1 MKNAIKA
8 SELFNSNYYRQS
20 NPDVA
25 KAVSSRQSSPTQNS
39 SSSSSSQ
46 DPYLEHFTR
55 YGEAEERN
63 PSSLFSTR
71 YYLAHNADVQKA
83 GIDPLQHFIS
93 YGAQEGR
100 NTSYI
105 FDRDYYLSQNTDVAK
120 EGLDPFMHFLR
131 FGEREGRSPTYLFDK
146 QYYLSQNADV
156 AKAGGNALEHFL
168 TYGLL
173 EGRVSSA
180 VFDKQYYLANYTDVA
195 KAGLNAFQHY
205 LEYGQYENRSANAQF
220 NGSSYLAANPDVAAA
235 IKKGILSSAIE
246 HYLLYGQREGR
257 KVQETAT
264 TTTAAINSNDNNDN
278 GGNEGESDSSSP
290 VNTVPATQAVTGTT
304 ALPLS
309 GFAVADTDSTNLT
322 VTFTTASGTLDID
335 DAVSGGVDSTAITGN
350 NSASVTLT
358 GTLAALNATLAAANG
373 VVFTAANGFTGTATI
388 TMNSSDGTNSD
399 QDTVIVTVSSND
411 NGGGGAGNTLTLT
424 SGNDNFSSTNNEATV
439 FSTSLANIS
448 TSDTLT
454 GGTGIDTLLFTDAAT
469 IDAALLQNKTAID
482 VLQFSAN
489 GNNILVSSALVAASS
504 NGSVEINNGSFT
516 VTSLDTSTVGN
527 AGTVVIAGTGAV
539 TLADGVNNIVT
550 SKNGINTTIIDGSG
564 DDTVIGGTGND
575 SVTLGAG
582 INSITGGEGNDS
594 ISVNDATIIPD
605 NTIDGGT
612 GDDSLIFVDAANI
625 QLDDL
630 TNVVGVEILTLSTN
644 GNQFVL
650 INDFVQSADQS
661 IVTINNGAFTI
672 TSLDTSA
679 IDANDGG
686 VVFINGSGA
695 VTLADNAGN
704 AVSVSDSNC
713 ASIIGGTGNDSITG
727 GAANDTIRGGG
738 GNDVLAGGEGND
750 QFVYTALTDSATATF
765 DSISDFD
772 DTADDLVLT
781 GLGFTAIAEGAAN
794 GTTLGYS
801 SNGTDTTI
809 VNAAGTFKLVLSG
822 IQVLDSENVVF

>member
-1 MKNAIKA
+1 MKNTIKI

-25 KAVSSRQSSPTQNS
+25 KSVSSRQSSPAQNS

-55 YGEAEERN
+55 FGEAEDRN
-63 PSSLFSTR
+63 PSSLFSTK
-71 YYLAHNADVQKA
+71 YYLSHNSDVQKA
-83 GIDPLQHFIS
+83 GIDPLRHFIDH
-93 YGAQEGR
+93 GAQEGR
-100 NTSYI
+100 STSYI
-105 FDRDYYLSQNTDVAK
+105 FDRNYYLAQNSDVVKA
-120 EGLDPFMHFLR
+120 GIDPFLHFLR
-131 FGEREGRSPTYLFDK
+131 FGEKEGRSPTYLFDK

-205 LEYGQYENRSANAQF
+205 LEYGQYEGRAANAQF
-220 NGSSYLAANPDVAAA
+220 NGASYLKANPDVAAA
-235 IKKGILSSAIE
+235 IKKGTLSSAIE
-246 HYLLYGQREGR
+246 HFLLYGQKEGR
-257 KVQETAT
+257 KLQATAT
-264 TTTAAINSNDNNDN
+264 TNTNTTNENTTNENTNNNDN
-278 GGNEGESDSSSP
+278 GGEQTTSSP
-290 VNTVPATQAVTGTT
+290 VNTVPATQTVTGTT

-309 GFAVADTDSTNLT
+309 GFAVADADSANLT
-322 VTFTTASGTLDID
+322 VTFTTTSGTLAID
-335 DAVSGGVDSTAITGN
+335 DAVSGGAAVSGN
-350 NSASVTLT
+350 NSTSVTLT
-358 GTLAALNATLAAANG
+358 GTLSAINSTLAATNG
-373 VVFTAANGFTGTATI
+373 VVFTASNGFTGTATV
-388 TMNSSDGTNSD
+388 TMNSSDGANSD
-399 QDTVIVTVSSND
+399 QDTVTVTVSSND
-411 NGGGGAGNTLTLT
+411 NGGGGSTQFLT
-424 SGNDNFSSTNNEATV
+424 SGNDNFSATNNEATV
-439 FSTSLANIS
+439 FSTSQANIS

-489 GNNILVSSALVAASS
+489 GNNVLVSSAFVTAST

-539 TLADGVNNIVT
+539 TLAEGVNNVVT
-550 SKNGINTTIIDGSG
+550 SKNGVNTVIIDGSG

-582 INSITGGEGNDS
+582 MNNITGGEGNDS
-594 ISVNDATIIPD
+594 VSVNDTTIIPD

-612 GDDSLIFVDAANI
+612 GDDSLVFLDAANI
-625 QLDDL
+625 HLDDL

-661 IVTINNGAFTI
+661 IVTINNGAFTV
-672 TSLDTSA
+672 TSLDSSA
-679 IDANDGG
+679 VSAEEGG
-686 VVFINGSGA
+686 MVFINGSGA
-695 VTLADNAGN
+695 VTLANNAGN
-704 AVSVSDSNC
+704 AVFVRDSNG

-727 GAANDTIRGGG
+727 GAANDTISGDDGK
-738 GNDVLAGGEGND
+738 DMLAGGAGND
-750 QFVYTALTDSATATF
+750 RFVFTALTNSATATF
-765 DSISDFD
+765 DTISDFD

-781 GLGFTAIAEGAAN
+781 GLGFTTIAEGAAN